1 MSVMFWIWL
10 GVIVLT
16 LIIEIFTT
24 ELISICFTLGAVPPF
39 ILAGTTPLAPVWQIL
54 IFIAL
59 SALMLIFLRKVTRKY
74 LLKGN
79 NEKTNTDLL
88 IGKECTLLGDTDFE
102 KIGKVKI
109 NDVEWNAVGAD
120 RMKIS
125 AGTIVEIVSISGNK
139 LIVKPKNNDTE
150 ETK

>member
-1 MSVMFWIWL
+1 
-10 GVIVLT
+10 
-16 LIIEIFTT
+16 
-24 ELISICFTLGAVPPF
+24 
-39 ILAGTTPLAPVWQIL
+39 
-54 IFIAL
+54 
-59 SALMLIFLRKVTRKY
+59 MLIFLRKVTRKY